1 MKTFFEYTLVVFSI
15 LTSGSLLYTSFND
28 DMFLILYFLLCLTAF
43 FLKRQQKLSKY
54 YFYYA
59 LLCISF
65 LLLHPFLINNIN
77 IINIYFGYSLRIVSF
92 LFVISVLGYQ
102 NFSLL
107 YVKIML
113 FLCCANLFI
122 YVDQNFLYGFSDP
135 LASLSRLL
143 TTWDQNVFY
152 ENYIFYAK
160 PIKGTFGPI
169 VESGLIRNN
178 GIFGEGG
185 AYQYFLNL
193 ALVINLYS
201 IKRPVF
207 SFSNWIFVISI
218 LTTFST
224 TGYIILIIVLAY
236 TTFGKSYERHMYMKR
251 LIILPFIILILIS
264 STVIVD
270 KLFNQ
275 ESQAFLVST
284 QRRIL
289 DNIVDYH
296 IIKDNPIF
304 GIGFGNDKTYKI
316 YSNKFLGGGSS
327 SNSLL
332 YILSSIGI
340 IGFLITLYP
349 FIKFDLKKK
358 KNKMIFLCNFLTI
371 LTQGWVIFTPVFLL
385 SMSLLNQK
393 DRIA

>member
-1 MKTFFEYTLVVFSI
+1 
-15 LTSGSLLYTSFND
+15 
-28 DMFLILYFLLCLTAF
+28 MFLILYLLLCLTAY

-77 IINIYFGYSLRIVSF
+77 IINTYFGYSLRIVSF

-102 NFSLL
+102 KFSLL
-107 YVKIML
+107 YVKILL
-113 FLCCANLFI
+113 FLCCANLFL
-122 YVDQNFLYGFSDP
+122 YVDQNLLYGFSDP
-135 LASLSRLL
+135 LASLSPLL

-224 TGYIILIIVLAY
+224 VGYIILIIVLAY
-236 TTFGKSYERHMYMKR
+236 TTFGKSYERHMYMNR
-251 LIILPFIILILIS
+251 LIILPFIILFLAS

-270 KLFNQ
+270 KLFNK

-284 QRRIL
+284 QRRIV

-304 GIGFGNDKTYKI
+304 GIGFGNEKEYAVYRKR
-316 YSNKFLGGGSS
+316 FMGGRSS
-327 SNSLL
+327 SNG
-332 YILSSIGI
+332 ILQHMTAIGI
-340 IGFLITLYP
+340 IGALITLYP
-349 FIKFDLKKK
+349 FIFFRFKSKGKY
-358 KNKMIFLCNFLTI
+358 MILLCNILTG
-371 LTQGWVIFTPVFLL
+371 LTQGIIMTPIFLL
-385 SMSLLNQK
+385 SMSILHEN
-393 DRIA
+393 R

>member
-1 MKTFFEYTLVVFSI
+1 
-15 LTSGSLLYTSFND
+15 
-28 DMFLILYFLLCLTAF
+28 MFLILYLLLCLTAY
-43 FLKRQQKLSKY
+43 FLKKPQKLSKY

-77 IINIYFGYSLRIVSF
+77 IINTYFGYSLRIVSF

-102 NFSLL
+102 KFSLL
-107 YVKIML
+107 YVKILL
-113 FLCCANLFI
+113 FLCCANLFL
-122 YVDQNFLYGFSDP
+122 YVDQNLLYGFSDP

-152 ENYIFYAK
+152 KNYIFYAK
-160 PIKGTFGPI
+160 PIKGAFGPI

-224 TGYIILIIVLAY
+224 AGYIILIIVLAY

-251 LIILPFIILILIS
+251 LIILPYIILFLAS
-264 STVIVD
+264 STVIVG

-275 ESQAFLVST
+275 ESQAYLVST
-284 QRRIL
+284 QRRIT

-316 YSNKFLGGGSS
+316 YSNKYFGGGSS

-332 YILSSIGI
+332 YLLSSIGVF
-340 IGFLITLYP
+340 GFLITLYP

-358 KNKMIFLCNFLTI
+358 KNKMIFFCNLLTI
-371 LTQGWVIFTPVFLL
+371 LTQGWVILTPVFLL

-393 DRIA
+393 ARIA